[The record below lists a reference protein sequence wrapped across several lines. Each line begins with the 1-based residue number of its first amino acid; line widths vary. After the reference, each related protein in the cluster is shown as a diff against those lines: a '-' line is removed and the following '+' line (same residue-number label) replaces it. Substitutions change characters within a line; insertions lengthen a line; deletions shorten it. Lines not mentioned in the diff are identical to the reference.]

1 MNKGQLI
8 AYALIFVLVI
18 SSACGKSTESAEET
32 ASLGKATTASSNN
45 SVTVAPGN
53 GITEDAFVKEDP
65 NRFKFSRT
73 DYEEGDHVW
82 YGRYEQDRRDSN
94 GSEPVEW
101 IVIAKE
107 DDRMLLMSA
116 CVLDT
121 HIFSTSARDNMCW
134 ADSDLRIWLNEQF
147 YSNVFSEE
155 EKKEVLLS
163 KLRNEEYQSW
173 TQTYVSEKT
182 DDSEDYVFLLSI
194 QEAEEYLDFDASFDA
209 YTGTGKNVKKAW
221 TEWASAAFLAPVT
234 PQAILNGA
242 KESQWTNS
250 GAFDHGD
257 EYAGNYYSRGYWLR
271 SVIAKEKYRSRA
283 IAYIDMDH
291 IYYYTDFTKDMGIRP
306 CIWVALNDVGSAGR
320 NPDTGKAS
328 SDTTET
334 AKDTTENRGGV
345 MVKPTENASVSF
357 KDYTSDDGY
366 VSLKIPSGWKVRCNN
381 TDTIVYTI
389 TVYHPENNNIKFTYT
404 TTQTSYESQDVIDML
419 VAYGG
424 ASKLPISPEAT
435 TLSLFENSGKFF
447 GYSGFEQIADLGSNG
462 YGGSVIQA
470 KATAKDETVLE
481 GLFSATVIDM
491 GTNYVLGSN
500 VMFDLDEGIMIMT
513 APEADFVNW
522 QPVLSQIFESL
533 SFSNE
538 YWKERNSAWAQI
550 TKSSQA
556 ISQSTKAM
564 SDSVMSSWEKRNN
577 SYDIRSQAYSDAT
590 LGRER
595 IYDKETGEIYYAKN
609 GWYDSYSGNRYER
622 VENGSELYNVA
633 VTGTISE

>member
-1 MNKGQLI
+1 MKKRLLI
-8 AYALIFVLVI
+8 VYALIFVMVI
-18 SSACGKSTESAEET
+18 SSACGKSAENTEEA
-32 ASLGKATTASSNN
+32 ASSGKATVTSSNS
-45 SVTVAPGN
+45 SVTVASGN
-53 GITEDAFVKEDP
+53 GTTEAASVKEDP
-65 NRFKFSRT
+65 NRFKFNRK
-73 DYEEGDHVW
+73 DYDEGDHVW
-82 YGRYEQDRRDSN
+82 YGNYEQDRRDSN
-94 GSEPVEW
+94 GSEPIEW

-116 CVLDT
+116 CVLDN

-147 YSNVFSEE
+147 YSSVFSEE

-163 KLRNEEYQSW
+163 KLSNEAYESW
-173 TQTYVSEKT
+173 TQGYITEKT
-182 DDSEDYVFLLSI
+182 EDTEDYVFLLSI
-194 QEAEEYLDFDASFDA
+194 KEAEEYLDFDASSDYYKKVGNEIQKA
-209 YTGTGKNVKKAW
+209 GTD
-221 TEWASAAFLAPVT
+221 WASATFLAPVT

-242 KESQWTNS
+242 EESKWDDNAAYS
-250 GAFDHGD
+250 HGT
-257 EYAGNYYSRGYWLR
+257 EYAGVYYSRMYWLR
-271 SVIAKEKYRSRA
+271 SVIAKEKYRSRS
-283 IAYIDMDH
+283 IAYVDMDH
-291 IYYYTDFTKDMGIRP
+291 IYYYKDLTKDMGIRP

-320 NPDTGKAS
+320 NPDEGKAVA
-328 SDTTET
+328 DTTEA
-334 AKDTTENRGGV
+334 AKDAAENRGGV
-345 MVKPTENASVSF
+345 MVKPTENASISF
-357 KDYTSDDGY
+357 EDYTSDDGY
-366 VSLKIPSGWKVRCNN
+366 VSLKIPSGWKVRCTN

-470 KATAKDETVLE
+470 KATAKDSTALE

-522 QPVLSQIFESL
+522 QPVLSKIFESL
-533 SFSNE
+533 SFSNG
-538 YWKERNSAWAQI
+538 YWKERNAAWAQI
-550 TKSSQA
+550 TKTSQA

-595 IYDKETGEIYYAKN
+595 IYDKETGEVYYAKN

-622 VENGSELYNVA
+622 VENGSELYNMA